1 MEKTARGRAT
11 RRAFRDAAR
20 RVFARDGYINARL
33 SDIAEEAGRS
43 MASFYN
49 YYDSKEAVLA
59 DIASDFDA
67 ELQALASE
75 PFRRGLPTDEA
86 LREAITG
93 FWRHYR
99 RRLPEVVG
107 IFHASLVEVQFARR
121 WHEIRTNG
129 VETIAHG
136 IRRAQ
141 ADGYA
146 PGLDPLIAASA
157 LSSMM
162 EHFCY
167 VWLAQGGD
175 AVEVEMSERAAVETL
190 WTLWT
195 HAVYWTDD
203 DDARATPTFPTD
215 QPPTDGDRP

>member
-1 MEKTARGRAT
+1 
-11 RRAFRDAAR
+11 
-20 RVFARDGYINARL
+20 VFARDGYINARL
-33 SDIAEEAGRS
+33 SDIADEAGRS

-49 YYDSKEAVLA
+49 YYDSKEAVLV

-67 ELQALASE
+67 ELQSLVAE

-93 FWRHYR
+93 FWRHYH

-107 IFHASLVEVQFARR
+107 IFHASLVEPDFAQR
-121 WHEIRTNG
+121 WREIRANG
-129 VETIAHG
+129 IRTIAHG
-136 IRRAQ
+136 LRRAQ
-141 ADGYA
+141 ADGFA
-146 PGLDPLIAASA
+146 PGLDPLVAASA

-175 AVEVEMSERAAVETL
+175 AVEVEMSEQLAVDTL
-190 WTLWT
+190 WTLWM
-195 HAVYWTDD
+195 HAVYWPGDGA
-203 DDARATPTFPTD
+203 ARP
-215 QPPTDGDRP
+215 QPVTAPPPSPPSDGDRS